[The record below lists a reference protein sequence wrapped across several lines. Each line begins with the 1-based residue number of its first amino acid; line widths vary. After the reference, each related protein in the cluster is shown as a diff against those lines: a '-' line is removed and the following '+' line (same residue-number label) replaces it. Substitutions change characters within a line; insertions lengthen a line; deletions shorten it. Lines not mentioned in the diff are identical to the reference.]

1 MQDDDEDVRK
11 EDAQMT
17 GRTEGPF
24 GSDDADADLP
34 AEDNKHRAI
43 QENSANGTDSV
54 QIRGGQDG
62 RNIRGVGNTDMDSEH
77 GLLRRG
83 DQDSSTMEVPEEALD
98 QAAASASGTS
108 TGMVD
113 VTTTGP
119 DDDASANKVGV
130 PNAQKAAKEHD
141 GEETEWDK
149 EHDGKSAGESQDQV
163 DKDIA
168 ETGTDLENQPPY

>member
-1 MQDDDEDVRK
+1 MQDEDENVRK
-11 EDAQMT
+11 EDAQIT

-34 AEDNKHRAI
+34 AEDNKHREI

-54 QIRGGQDG
+54 QVRGGQDG

-77 GLLRRG
+77 GLLRQG

-98 QAAASASGTS
+98 QAAASASGTN

-113 VTTTGP
+113 VTTSGP
-119 DDDASANKVGV
+119 DDASASNVGV

-141 GEETEWDK
+141 GEKTEWDK
-149 EHDGKSAGESQDQV
+149 DHDGSDADESQADV
-163 DKDIA
+163 DKQIA

>member
-1 MQDDDEDVRK
+1 MEDQEGVQK
-11 EDAQMT
+11 EDAQIT

-24 GSDDADADLP
+24 GSDDTDADLP
-34 AEDNKHRAI
+34 AEDNKHREI

-62 RNIRGVGNTDMDSEH
+62 RNIRGVGSTDMDSKH

-83 DQDSSTMEVPEEALD
+83 DQDSSTMEVPDEALD
-98 QAAASASGTS
+98 QAAASASGTN

-113 VTTTGP
+113 VTTSGP
-119 DDDASANKVGV
+119 DDYGSENKVGV

-149 EHDGKSAGESQDQV
+149 KHSGHGVGESQEKV
-163 DKDIA
+163 DEDIA